1 MTLSAEQIAI
11 ALTAE
16 ATRLN
21 GMLEQIDRDRY
32 ERNHGERE
40 LAERLTELS
49 EQVRQV
55 GVDHFEALATAEAC
69 TNSVKTE
76 QLESELSECRRMLN
90 RIAELAELDG
100 TNRVPAAIRKVLWG

>member
-1 MTLSAEQIAI
+1 MTTSAEQIAI

-49 EQVRQV
+49 EQVRQL
-55 GVDHFEALATAEAC
+55 GVDHFEVLAAAEAR
-69 TNSVKTE
+69 TNSAKTE
-76 QLESELSECRRMLN
+76 QLESELTKCRGMLS
-90 RIAELAELDG
+90 RISELAEMDG
-100 TNRVPAAIRKVLWG
+100 TNQIPAAIRRVLWG